1 MVNLLLGFKCEEHDN
16 PADFFLDVID
26 AMEQNGEH
34 RIPWL
39 ISFCLVEGMGDVC
52 CGNIL
57 SLLRCSK
64 KVMGLNKEK
73 YD

>member
-1 MVNLLLGFKCEEHDN
+1 MVNIFYLGFKCEEHDN

-39 ISFCLVEGMGDVC
+39 ISFCLVKGMGDV
-52 CGNIL
+52 
-57 SLLRCSK
+57 R
-64 KVMGLNKEK
+64 GL
-73 YD
+73 